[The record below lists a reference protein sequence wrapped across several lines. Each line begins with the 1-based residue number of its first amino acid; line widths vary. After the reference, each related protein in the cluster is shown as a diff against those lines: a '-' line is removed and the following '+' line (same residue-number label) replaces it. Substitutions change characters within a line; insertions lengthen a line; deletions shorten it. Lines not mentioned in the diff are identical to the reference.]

1 MPPQAPGDD
10 QQMRAESQLASDAG
24 TAQQQSPKPVFIS
37 RRGSSGTLPSPT
49 SSDRHRTEVEANRKR
64 KGSIPSLTLFDEDEG
79 TTTVATLDGTS
90 STTTTTDAAPTAQ
103 ASPEAREQ
111 ENSKRRRVE
120 E

>member
-37 RRGSSGTLPSPT
+37 RRGSSGALPSPT
-49 SSDRHRTEVEANRKR
+49 SSDRHKTEVEANRKR

-79 TTTVATLDGTS
+79 TTTVATPDGTS
-90 STTTTTDAAPTAQ
+90 STTTTDAALTAQ